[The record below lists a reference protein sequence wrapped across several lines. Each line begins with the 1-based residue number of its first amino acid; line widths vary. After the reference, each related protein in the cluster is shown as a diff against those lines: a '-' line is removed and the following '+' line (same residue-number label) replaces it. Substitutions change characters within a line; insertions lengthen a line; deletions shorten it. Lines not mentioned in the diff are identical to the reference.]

1 MFKSPRRRDLNFTN
15 RKLET
20 LRSNSNETDIVLA
33 AVKQLDSIAER
44 AQKLSKKE
52 DSFDQFGK
60 YIASVLRD
68 LPLKKA
74 CLLQQNMTNMIMNEI
89 IQNDNENV
97 LHEQQRS
104 STTNTYTSDFGSP
117 AMFEELLS
125 ESPFTDAEDG
135 SYMITDLSNS
145 KM

>member
-20 LRSNSNETDIVLA
+20 LRSNSNETDIMLA

-44 AQKLSKKE
+44 AQKLSNKE

-89 IQNDNENV
+89 IQNDNENCM
-97 LHEQQRS
+97 
-104 STTNTYTSDFGSP
+104 NNKD
-117 AMFEELLS
+117 LLVQ
-125 ESPFTDAEDG
+125 
-135 SYMITDLSNS
+135 IRIQVILDLLPCLKNCYQKVHSQTP
-145 KM
+145 KMAVI